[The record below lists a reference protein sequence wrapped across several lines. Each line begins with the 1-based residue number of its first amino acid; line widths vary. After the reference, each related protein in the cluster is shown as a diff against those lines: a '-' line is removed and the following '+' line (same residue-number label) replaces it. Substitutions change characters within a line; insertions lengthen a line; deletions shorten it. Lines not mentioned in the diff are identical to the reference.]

1 MPNLDLWIN
10 QQNNNNEDITT
21 TISNFENCLL
31 SIRDQYQKIRLNS
44 DHPIS
49 TERYKKIIEMIDHTL
64 EKYKEAVNNENNIQ
78 QQQQQQQQQQP
89 QQQQQQQQQQNEYEE
104 EEKELLIIINNIF
117 NELDKKRK
125 FAINKN
131 DKDLRDQIESYRL
144 EETTLDYILY
154 IILEFAGKLI

>member
-10 QQNNNNEDITT
+10 QQNSNEDTTT

-49 TERYKKIIEMIDHTL
+49 NERYEKIIEMIDHIL
-64 EKYKEAVNNENNIQ
+64 EKYKEAVTNENNIQ
-78 QQQQQQQQQQP
+78 QQQHQQQH
-89 QQQQQQQQQQNEYEE
+89 QQQNEYEE
-104 EEKELLIIINNIF
+104 EEKELLIIINDIF
-117 NELDKKRK
+117 NKLDKKRK
-125 FAINKN
+125 IAINKN
-131 DKDLRDQIESYRL
+131 DKDLLRDQIESYRM
-144 EETTLDYILY
+144 EEITIDYILY

>member
-10 QQNNNNEDITT
+10 QNSNNEDTT

-49 TERYKKIIEMIDHTL
+49 NKRYEKIIEMIDHTL
-64 EKYKEAVNNENNIQ
+64 KKYNEAVNNKNNIQ
-78 QQQQQQQQQQP
+78 QQH
-89 QQQQQQQQQQNEYEE
+89 NEYEE
-104 EEKELLIIINNIF
+104 EEKELLIIINNISY
-117 NELDKKRK
+117 ELDKKRK
-125 FAINKN
+125 ITINKN
-131 DKDLRDQIESYRL
+131 DKDLLRDQIESYRL

>member
-10 QQNNNNEDITT
+10 QNSNNEDTT

-44 DHPIS
+44 DHTIS
-49 TERYKKIIEMIDHTL
+49 NERYEKIIEMIDHAL
-64 EKYKEAVNNENNIQ
+64 KKYKEAVNNENNIQ
-78 QQQQQQQQQQP
+78 QQR
-89 QQQQQQQQQQNEYEE
+89 NEYEE
-104 EEKELLIIINNIF
+104 EEKELLIIINNIS

-125 FAINKN
+125 TTINKN
-131 DKDLRDQIESYRL
+131 DKDLLRDQIESYRL

>member
-10 QQNNNNEDITT
+10 QNSNNEDTT
-21 TISNFENCLL
+21 IISNFENCLL

-49 TERYKKIIEMIDHTL
+49 NERYEKIIEMIDHTL
-64 EKYKEAVNNENNIQ
+64 KKYKEAVNNKNNIQ
-78 QQQQQQQQQQP
+78 QQH
-89 QQQQQQQQQQNEYEE
+89 NEYEE
-104 EEKELLIIINNIF
+104 EEKEFLIIINNISY
-117 NELDKKRK
+117 ELDKKRK
-125 FAINKN
+125 ITINKN
-131 DKDLRDQIESYRL
+131 DKDLLRDQIESYKL

>member
-10 QQNNNNEDITT
+10 QNSNNEDTT

-31 SIRDQYQKIRLNS
+31 SIRIQYQKIRLNS

-49 TERYKKIIEMIDHTL
+49 NERYETIIEMIDHAL
-64 EKYKEAVNNENNIQ
+64 KKYKEAVNNKNNIQ
-78 QQQQQQQQQQP
+78 QQR
-89 QQQQQQQQQQNEYEE
+89 NEYEE

-125 FAINKN
+125 ITINKN
-131 DKDLRDQIESYRL
+131 DKDLLRDQIESYRL

>member
-10 QQNNNNEDITT
+10 QNSNNEDTT

-31 SIRDQYQKIRLNS
+31 SIRIQYQKIRLNS

-49 TERYKKIIEMIDHTL
+49 NERYETIIEMIDHAL
-64 EKYKEAVNNENNIQ
+64 KKYKEAVNNKNNIQ
-78 QQQQQQQQQQP
+78 QQH
-89 QQQQQQQQQQNEYEE
+89 NEYEE

-125 FAINKN
+125 ITINKN
-131 DKDLRDQIESYRL
+131 DKDLLRDQIESYRL

>member
-10 QQNNNNEDITT
+10 QNSNNEDTT
-21 TISNFENCLL
+21 RISNFENCLL

-49 TERYKKIIEMIDHTL
+49 NERYEKIIEMIDHTL
-64 EKYKEAVNNENNIQ
+64 KKYKEAVNNKNNI
-78 QQQQQQQQQQP
+78 
-89 QQQQQQQQQQNEYEE
+89 QQQQNEYEE

-125 FAINKN
+125 ITINKN
-131 DKDLRDQIESYRL
+131 DKDLLRDQIESYRL

-154 IILEFAGKLI
+154 IILDFAGKLI

>member
-1 MPNLDLWIN
+1 MPNLDLWIK
-10 QQNNNNEDITT
+10 QQNNNNEDTTT

-31 SIRDQYQKIRLNS
+31 STRDQYQKIRLNS
-44 DHPIS
+44 NHPIS
-49 TERYKKIIEMIDHTL
+49 NERYEKIIEMINHTL
-64 EKYKEAVNNENNIQ
+64 EKYKEAVNNENNI
-78 QQQQQQQQQQP
+78 
-89 QQQQQQQQQQNEYEE
+89 QQQQQQNEYEE

-125 FAINKN
+125 ITINKN
-131 DKDLRDQIESYRL
+131 DKDLLRDQIESYRL

>member
-10 QQNNNNEDITT
+10 QNSNNENTT

-31 SIRDQYQKIRLNS
+31 SIRIQYQKIRLNS

-49 TERYKKIIEMIDHTL
+49 NERYEKIIEMIDHAL
-64 EKYKEAVNNENNIQ
+64 KKYKEAVNNKNNI
-78 QQQQQQQQQQP
+78 
-89 QQQQQQQQQQNEYEE
+89 QQQQNEYEE

-125 FAINKN
+125 ITINKN
-131 DKDLRDQIESYRL
+131 DKDLLRDQIESYRL

>member
-10 QQNNNNEDITT
+10 QNSNNEDTT

-31 SIRDQYQKIRLNS
+31 SIRIQYQKIRLNS

-49 TERYKKIIEMIDHTL
+49 NERYEKIIEMIDHAL
-64 EKYKEAVNNENNIQ
+64 KKYKEAVNNENNI
-78 QQQQQQQQQQP
+78 
-89 QQQQQQQQQQNEYEE
+89 QQQQQNEYEE

-125 FAINKN
+125 IAINKN
-131 DKDLRDQIESYRL
+131 DKDLLRDQIESYRL

>member
-44 DHPIS
+44 DYPTS
-49 TERYKKIIEMIDHTL
+49 NERYEKIIEMIDHTL
-64 EKYKEAVNNENNIQ
+64 KQYKEAVNNENNI
-78 QQQQQQQQQQP
+78 P
-89 QQQQQQQQQQNEYEE
+89 QQQQQQQQNEYEE

-117 NELDKKRK
+117 NEIDRKRK
-125 FAINKN
+125 IAINKN

>member
-10 QQNNNNEDITT
+10 QNSNNEDTT
-21 TISNFENCLL
+21 IISNFENCLL
-31 SIRDQYQKIRLNS
+31 SIRIQYQKIRLNS

-49 TERYKKIIEMIDHTL
+49 NERYEKIIEMIDHAL
-64 EKYKEAVNNENNIQ
+64 KKYKEAVNNKNNIQ
-78 QQQQQQQQQQP
+78 QQQR
-89 QQQQQQQQQQNEYEE
+89 NEYEE

-125 FAINKN
+125 ITINKN
-131 DKDLRDQIESYRL
+131 DKDLLRDQIESYRL

-154 IILEFAGKLI
+154 IILDFAGKLI

>member
-10 QQNNNNEDITT
+10 QQNSNNEDNNTT
-21 TISNFENCLL
+21 TISNFENCLQ

-44 DHPIS
+44 DHLIS
-49 TERYKKIIEMIDHTL
+49 NERYEKIIEMIDHTL
-64 EKYKEAVNNENNIQ
+64 EKYKEAVNNKNNI
-78 QQQQQQQQQQP
+78 
-89 QQQQQQQQQQNEYEE
+89 QQQQNEYEE

-117 NELDKKRK
+117 YELDKKRK
-125 FAINKN
+125 IAINTN
-131 DKDLRDQIESYRL
+131 DKDLLRDEIEIYKL

>member
-10 QQNNNNEDITT
+10 KQNNNNEDTTT

-44 DHPIS
+44 DYPIS
-49 TERYKKIIEMIDHTL
+49 NERYEKIIEMIDHTL
-64 EKYKEAVNNENNIQ
+64 EKYKEAVTNENNI
-78 QQQQQQQQQQP
+78 
-89 QQQQQQQQQQNEYEE
+89 QQQQQNEYEE

-125 FAINKN
+125 ISLNKN
-131 DKDLRDQIESYRL
+131 DNKDLLRDQIESNRL
-144 EETTLDYILY
+144 KETTLDYILY

>member
-10 QQNNNNEDITT
+10 QNSNNKDTTT

-31 SIRDQYQKIRLNS
+31 SIRDQYQKIRLNL

-49 TERYKKIIEMIDHTL
+49 SERYEKIIEIIDYTL
-64 EKYKEAVNNENNIQ
+64 KKYKEAVNKENNIQ
-78 QQQQQQQQQQP
+78 QH
-89 QQQQQQQQQQNEYEE
+89 QQNEYEE

-125 FAINKN
+125 IAINKN
-131 DKDLRDQIESYRL
+131 DKDLLRDEIETCRL
-144 EETTLDYILY
+144 EETTLDYMLY

>member
-10 QQNNNNEDITT
+10 QNSNNEDTT

-31 SIRDQYQKIRLNS
+31 SIRDQYQKIILNS
-44 DHPIS
+44 DHLIS
-49 TERYKKIIEMIDHTL
+49 NERYEKIIEIIDHTL
-64 EKYKEAVNNENNIQ
+64 EKYKEAVNNENII
-78 QQQQQQQQQQP
+78 
-89 QQQQQQQQQQNEYEE
+89 QQQQNEYEE

-125 FAINKN
+125 ITINKN
-131 DKDLRDQIESYRL
+131 DKDLLRDQIESYRL

-154 IILEFAGKLI
+154 ITLEFAGKLI

>member
-10 QQNNNNEDITT
+10 QNSNNKDTTTT

-31 SIRDQYQKIRLNS
+31 SIRDQYQKIRLDL

-49 TERYKKIIEMIDHTL
+49 NERYEKIIEIIEYTL
-64 EKYKEAVNNENNIQ
+64 EKYKEAANKENSIQ
-78 QQQQQQQQQQP
+78 QQY
-89 QQQQQQQQQQNEYEE
+89 QQNEYEE
-104 EEKELLIIINNIF
+104 EEKELLTIINNIF

-125 FAINKN
+125 IAINKN
-131 DKDLRDQIESYRL
+131 DKDLLIDKIETYRL
-144 EETTLDYILY
+144 EETTLDYMLY

>member
-10 QQNNNNEDITT
+10 QQNSNNEDNTTT
-21 TISNFENCLL
+21 TISNFESSLQ

-49 TERYKKIIEMIDHTL
+49 NERYEKIIEMIDHTL
-64 EKYKEAVNNENNIQ
+64 EKYKEAVNNKNNI
-78 QQQQQQQQQQP
+78 
-89 QQQQQQQQQQNEYEE
+89 QQQQNEYEE

-117 NELDKKRK
+117 YELDKKRK
-125 FAINKN
+125 IAVNKN

-144 EETTLDYILY
+144 EETTIDYLLY
-154 IILEFAGKLI
+154 IIIEFAGKLI

>member
-1 MPNLDLWIN
+1 MPNLDSWIN
-10 QQNNNNEDITT
+10 QQNNNNEDTTTTTTTT

-49 TERYKKIIEMIDHTL
+49 NERYEKIIEMIDHTL
-64 EKYKEAVNNENNIQ
+64 EKYKEAVNNENNI
-78 QQQQQQQQQQP
+78 
-89 QQQQQQQQQQNEYEE
+89 QQQQQQQNEYEE

-125 FAINKN
+125 IAINKN
-131 DKDLRDQIESYRL
+131 DKDLLRDQIESYRL
-144 EETTLDYILY
+144 KETTLDYILY

>member
-10 QQNNNNEDITT
+10 QNSNNEDTTT

-31 SIRDQYQKIRLNS
+31 SIRDQYQKIRLNL

-49 TERYKKIIEMIDHTL
+49 NERYEKIIEMIDHTL
-64 EKYKEAVNNENNIQ
+64 EKYIEAVNKENNIQ
-78 QQQQQQQQQQP
+78 H
-89 QQQQQQQQQQNEYEE
+89 QQNEYEE

-125 FAINKN
+125 IAINKN
-131 DKDLRDQIESYRL
+131 DKDLLRDKIETYRL
-144 EETTLDYILY
+144 EETTLDYMLY

>member
-44 DHPIS
+44 DYPTS
-49 TERYKKIIEMIDHTL
+49 NERYEKIIEMIDHTL
-64 EKYKEAVNNENNIQ
+64 KQYKEAVNNENNI
-78 QQQQQQQQQQP
+78 P
-89 QQQQQQQQQQNEYEE
+89 QQQQQQQQQNEYEE

-117 NELDKKRK
+117 NEIDRKRK
-125 FAINKN
+125 IAINKN

-154 IILEFAGKLI
+154 IILDFAGKLI

>member
-10 QQNNNNEDITT
+10 QNSNNENTT

-31 SIRDQYQKIRLNS
+31 SIRIQYQKIRLNS

-49 TERYKKIIEMIDHTL
+49 NERYEKIIEMIDHAL
-64 EKYKEAVNNENNIQ
+64 KKYKEAVNNKNNI
-78 QQQQQQQQQQP
+78 
-89 QQQQQQQQQQNEYEE
+89 QQQQNEYEE

-117 NELDKKRK
+117 NELDKKRIIT
-125 FAINKN
+125 INKN
-131 DKDLRDQIESYRL
+131 DKDLLRDQIESYRL

>member
-10 QQNNNNEDITT
+10 QNSNNEDTTT

-31 SIRDQYQKIRLNS
+31 SIRDQYQKIRLNLG
-44 DHPIS
+44 HPIS
-49 TERYKKIIEMIDHTL
+49 NERYEKIIEIIDHTL
-64 EKYKEAVNNENNIQ
+64 KRYKEAVNKENDIQ
-78 QQQQQQQQQQP
+78 QH
-89 QQQQQQQQQQNEYEE
+89 QQNEYEE

-125 FAINKN
+125 IAINKN
-131 DKDLRDQIESYRL
+131 DKDLRDKIETCRL
-144 EETTLDYILY
+144 EETTLDYMLY

>member
-10 QQNNNNEDITT
+10 QNSNNEDTT

-31 SIRDQYQKIRLNS
+31 SIRIQYQKIRLNS

-49 TERYKKIIEMIDHTL
+49 NERYEKIIEMIDHAL
-64 EKYKEAVNNENNIQ
+64 KKYKEAVNNKNNIQ
-78 QQQQQQQQQQP
+78 QQH
-89 QQQQQQQQQQNEYEE
+89 NEYEE

-125 FAINKN
+125 ITINKN
-131 DKDLRDQIESYRL
+131 DKDLLRDPNESYRL

>member
-10 QQNNNNEDITT
+10 QNSNNEDTT

-49 TERYKKIIEMIDHTL
+49 NERYEKIIEMIDHTL
-64 EKYKEAVNNENNIQ
+64 KIYKEAVNNKNNI
-78 QQQQQQQQQQP
+78 
-89 QQQQQQQQQQNEYEE
+89 QQQQNEYEE

-125 FAINKN
+125 IAINKN
-131 DKDLRDQIESYRL
+131 DKDLLRDQIESYRL

>member
-1 MPNLDLWIN
+1 MQNLDLWIN
-10 QQNNNNEDITT
+10 QNSNNEDTTT

-31 SIRDQYQKIRLNS
+31 SIRDQYQKIRLDL

-49 TERYKKIIEMIDHTL
+49 NERYEKVIEIIDHTL
-64 EKYKEAVNNENNIQ
+64 KKYKEAINKENSIQ
-78 QQQQQQQQQQP
+78 QQH
-89 QQQQQQQQQQNEYEE
+89 QNEYEE

-125 FAINKN
+125 IAINKN
-131 DKDLRDQIESYRL
+131 DKDPRDKIETCRL
-144 EETTLDYILY
+144 EETTLDYMLY

>member
-10 QQNNNNEDITT
+10 QNSNNEDTT

-31 SIRDQYQKIRLNS
+31 SIRIQYQRIRLNS

-49 TERYKKIIEMIDHTL
+49 NERYEKIIEMIDHTL
-64 EKYKEAVNNENNIQ
+64 KKYKEAVNNKNNI
-78 QQQQQQQQQQP
+78 
-89 QQQQQQQQQQNEYEE
+89 QQQQNEYEE

-125 FAINKN
+125 ITINKN
-131 DKDLRDQIESYRL
+131 DKDLLRDQIESYRL